1 MNDYKEEDIFWSI
14 ANVSDEMT
22 TEKIVVTCFECL
34 AVLPNILLFILLL
47 RLQGRTRT
55 SLLMFRFITFCN
67 CIYVFICN
75 LQDVLLGPLFKQ
87 GSWFGYFFC
96 GLFKSF
102 FIPYALYNIS
112 SLSLVY
118 FAIYRTMQITE
129 NLQLSFTQ
137 NLGIDVLTIV
147 YLVIYSLLMA
157 IPHTLFITYT
167 ANGCYYTTSVLSGLA
182 LRFIYAQIYVYFF
195 QFILFN
201 NIILLTCS
209 YSLIQW
215 VLKTPKK
222 DFFDTLNELHFPGT
236 SEEELHLFKPDNSW
250 STASMSI
257 VPLTFLYTISTMN
270 RMYKFIASLGIVTY
284 EIGSPYYRFA
294 KSLMLVG
301 PSLCPYILFFYIPA
315 LRFWTKKRFFELI
328 QIIRSGINRLPGK
341 KK

>member
-1 MNDYKEEDIFWSI
+1 MNDYKEEDIFWRVT
-14 ANVSDEMT
+14 NVSDEMT

-34 AVLPNILLFILLL
+34 AILPNILLFILLL

-67 CIYVFICN
+67 CIYVFVCN

-87 GSWFGYFFC
+87 GSWLGYFFC

-102 FIPYALYNIS
+102 FIPYTFYNIS

-157 IPHTLFITYT
+157 IPHTLFITY
-167 ANGCYYTTSVLSGLA
+167 AGDGCYYTASVLSGLA

-201 NIILLTCS
+201 NIVLLACS
-209 YSLIQW
+209 YLLIRW
-215 VLKTPKK
+215 VRKTPKK

-236 SEEELHLFKPDNSW
+236 SEEELHLFKRDNSW
-250 STASMSI
+250 STASMAI

-270 RMYKFIASLGIVTY
+270 RVYKFIASLGIVTY
-284 EIGSPYYRFA
+284 EIGSPYYRIA

-301 PSLCPYILFFYIPA
+301 PSLCPYILFFHIPA

-328 QIIRSGINRLPGK
+328 QIILSGINRLPGK
-341 KK
+341 EK